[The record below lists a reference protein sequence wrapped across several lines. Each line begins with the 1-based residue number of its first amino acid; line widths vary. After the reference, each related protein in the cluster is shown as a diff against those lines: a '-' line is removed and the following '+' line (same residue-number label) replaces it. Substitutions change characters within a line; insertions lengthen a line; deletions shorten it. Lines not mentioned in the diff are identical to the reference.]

1 MGSDD
6 WEAAEIQMCVD
17 LVGDTFDAVAGYMFC
32 KDKQMQ
38 VYYMGLDKWID
49 AKRNTWYH
57 TQGQG

>member
-38 VYYMGLDKWID
+38 VGILHGL
-49 AKRNTWYH
+49 R
-57 TQGQG
+57 